1 MQLRLDR
8 ISHRSHKVFFVVWL
22 LISPLPSY
30 ASQWV
35 ALPGGVTEGVEFQI
49 DRESIRVVDGLVRY
63 WHRMIIND
71 GGSRFVAAMTS
82 FAVNCAERSTAGT
95 SVEMFT
101 PDGHSKM
108 KKVYQRREW
117 KFQEAMPDSKQMET
131 IDLVCVASAR

>member
-8 ISHRSHKVFFVVWL
+8 ISQCSHKVFFVVWL

-35 ALPGGVTEGVEFQI
+35 TLPGGDAEGAEFQI

-63 WHRMIIND
+63 WHRAIIND
-71 GGSRFVAAMTS
+71 GGRRFVATMVS

-101 PDGHSKM
+101 SDGHSKM
-108 KKVYQRREW
+108 KKDYQRSEW
-117 KFQEAMPDSKQMET
+117 KFQEAIPDSKHMKT
-131 IDLVCVASAR
+131 IDFVCAASAR